1 MLAGH
6 IDRMDELETN
16 GSFHAVLRRIYCSKD
31 PAIKYVFKLSLFFK
45 LSVELI
51 RLKPVY
57 EIRGLKLGCGRAYS
71 VAQ

>member
-6 IDRMDELETN
+6 IDRMRELEAN
-16 GSFHAVLRRIYCSKD
+16 GSFHAVLSRIYCSKD
-31 PAIKYVFKLSLFFK
+31 PAIKYILKFISLFK

-51 RLKPVY
+51 RSKSVY
-57 EIRGLKLGCGRAYS
+57 EIGGQKLGCGRAYS